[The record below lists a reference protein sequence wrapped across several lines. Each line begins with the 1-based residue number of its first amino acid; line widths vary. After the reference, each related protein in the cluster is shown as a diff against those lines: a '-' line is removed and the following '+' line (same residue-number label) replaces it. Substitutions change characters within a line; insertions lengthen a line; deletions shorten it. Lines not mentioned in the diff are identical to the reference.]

1 MFTGII
7 RHIGTVRDYRSTATG
22 ARLRIDLGVL
32 AENISLGDSVAV
44 DGLCLT
50 VAKISGSDVGFDVVR
65 ESLSRSTLG
74 ELKSGS
80 RVNLELAL
88 RADGRFDG
96 HIVQGHVDGIATVTN
111 IRKQNEWTVEFSADR
126 ALVGQ
131 MVSKGSIIINGVS
144 LTLVDVAAE
153 SFSVT
158 LIPATLNDTTLPAL
172 TVGSRVNIEVD
183 ILGKYVSRYLQ
194 NLTETSGGNLT
205 LDKLR
210 QKGFA

>member
-32 AENISLGDSVAV
+32 GENISLGDSVAV

>member
-74 ELKSGS
+74 EPKSGS